1 MTKEFEN
8 CLKKGKIKKFS
19 RGKNLA
25 GKELRLAKEDFSS
38 ARKSFDD
45 KNYRWCII
53 QVYYSM
59 FHSARSLLY
68 LKNYREHSHYCLN
81 HAIRELYVKTGKM
94 GVFFIDALTEAKNL
108 REAADYYGDY
118 SDVNA
123 KKLLDKASQFIE
135 KAEDILIN
143 KDGKGE

>member
-1 MTKEFEN
+1 MTKNFED

-25 GKELRLAKEDFSS
+25 EKELKLAKEDLNS
-38 ARKSFDD
+38 AKKSFDD

-81 HAIRELYVKTGKM
+81 YAIRELYVRTGE
-94 GVFFIDALTEAKNL
+94 VDIFFIESLSEAKNL

-118 SDVNA
+118 SGVNA
-123 KKLLDKASQFIE
+123 KKLLNKASKFI
-135 KAEDILIN
+135 KKTEDIFL
-143 KDGKGE
+143 G

>member
-1 MTKEFEN
+1 MTKNFED

-19 RGKNLA
+19 RGRSLV
-25 GKELRLAKEDFSS
+25 GKELRLAKEDLNS
-38 ARKSFDD
+38 AKKSFDD

-68 LKNYREHSHYCLN
+68 FKNYREHSHYCLN
-81 HAIRELYVKTGKM
+81 HAIRELYVKEGKID
-94 GVFFIDALTEAKNL
+94 VFFIEALAEAKNL

-118 SDVNA
+118 SGINA
-123 KKLLDKASQFIE
+123 KKLLEKASKFIE
-135 KAEDILIN
+135 KA
-143 KDGKGE
+143 KDMVVI